1 MAPLKV
7 NDVVINDSLVKAQT
21 LNEYFTSVF
30 TPITTETPP
39 ELHVQSAPDIN
50 PIIVDTN
57 GVSELLQ
64 SLDIHKACG
73 PDGIPAR
80 LLKET
85 REIIS
90 PSLAFIFQASLQ
102 QCSLPLDLKRANIV
116 PLFKKGDRSLP
127 SNYRPVSLTCICSKL
142 LEHIVYSHIYSHF
155 AKYNLLCDQQHGFRQ
170 GRSCETQLLLTINDF
185 AESLNNN
192 DQTDVVLL
200 DFSKACDK
208 VSHQYLFH
216 KLHHY
221 GIRGNLL
228 DWIKDFVLQRS
239 QCVVVEGQQS
249 HLTAVTSGV
258 PQGTVLAPLLFL
270 CFINDLPNNIS
281 SKIKLYADDVL
292 LYATIRTEQDC
303 NQLQK
308 DLDVLGKWAD
318 NWKMVFNPQKCEF
331 LRIANKKH
339 TILAQYNV
347 QNKPIKEVNHAKYL
361 GVTISQNLSWSEH
374 IKQITSKANRTK
386 GFLQRNLHNCTPT
399 IKDRLYKAM
408 VKPIIEYAAVVWVP
422 HTKRDIDMIERTQ
435 RQAARFVTSNYSRY
449 ASVTQMLTDLNW
461 PTLAR
466 CRDELKAIMM
476 FKIINHLVDIPVN
489 PFLTSISTVHSTRG
503 HNQDSR

>member
-1 MAPLKV
+1 M
-7 NDVVINDSLVKAQT
+7 
-21 LNEYFTSVF
+21 
-30 TPITTETPP
+30 
-39 ELHVQSAPDIN
+39 
-50 PIIVDTN
+50 
-57 GVSELLQ
+57 
-64 SLDIHKACG
+64 
-73 PDGIPAR
+73 
-80 LLKET
+80 
-85 REIIS
+85 
-90 PSLAFIFQASLQ
+90 
-102 QCSLPLDLKRANIV
+102 
-116 PLFKKGDRSLP
+116 
-127 SNYRPVSLTCICSKL
+127 
-142 LEHIVYSHIYSHF
+142 
-155 AKYNLLCDQQHGFRQ
+155 
-170 GRSCETQLLLTINDF
+170 
-185 AESLNNN
+185 
-192 DQTDVVLL
+192 
-200 DFSKACDK
+200 
-208 VSHQYLFH
+208 
-216 KLHHY
+216 
-221 GIRGNLL
+221 
-228 DWIKDFVLQRS
+228 
-239 QCVVVEGQQS
+239 VVEGQQS

-408 VKPIIEYAAVVWVP
+408 VKPIIEYAAVVWAP
-422 HTKRDIDMIERTQ
+422 YTKRDIDMIERTQ

-503 HNQDSR
+503 HNMRFMQPMTRIDSYMYSFFPSAIKIWNDLPQNVIDSNDIDQFKQKLAII